1 MNANDP
7 TEDKKRRGAHAVLR
21 VFAVLV
27 AVEALLQG
35 IQLIAAGGGSAL
47 LGFFVMA
54 LLLVLAWGLWQ
65 LKNWA
70 RIGLVVVIVITF
82 ILQLIGAG
90 LSFADNAG
98 LNLRCNFRWVY
109 PACRN
114 RVLAVD
120 LEIEYRFFGHSEPVT
135 ASYIIAY

>member
-1 MNANDP
+1 MNADD
-7 TEDKKRRGAHAVLR
+7 TKEEKKIKSARYLLR

-35 IQLIAAGGGSAL
+35 IQLIAAGSGSAL
-47 LGFFVMA
+47 LGFVVMV

-82 ILQLIGAG
+82 ILQLVGAG
-90 LSFADNAG
+90 SSFEDNAG
-98 LNLRCNFRWVY
+98 LTIGAIFVGFILRAAIVY
-109 PACRN
+109 WLLTMKLN
-114 RVLAVD
+114 
-120 LEIEYRFFGHSEPVT
+120 T
-135 ASYIIAY
+135 ASSV

>member
-7 TEDKKRRGAHAVLR
+7 KEEKKVKTARYFLR

-35 IQLIAAGGGSAL
+35 IQLIATGGGSAL
-47 LGFFVMA
+47 LGFVVMA

-70 RIGLVVVIVITF
+70 RIGLVIVIVITF

-90 LSFADNAG
+90 SSFADNAG
-98 LNLRCNFRWVY
+98 LIFGAIFVGFILRAAIVY
-109 PACRN
+109 WLLTMKLN
-114 RVLAVD
+114 
-120 LEIEYRFFGHSEPVT
+120 T
-135 ASYIIAY
+135 AISV